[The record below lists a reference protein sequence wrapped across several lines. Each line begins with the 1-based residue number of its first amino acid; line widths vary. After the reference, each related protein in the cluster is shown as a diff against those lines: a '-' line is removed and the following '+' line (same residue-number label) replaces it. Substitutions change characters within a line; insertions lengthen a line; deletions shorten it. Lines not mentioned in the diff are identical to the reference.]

1 MDVPNDHT
9 SHTVRLEHMVT
20 SEVEGKHAPAANGCW
35 ARTRPG
41 FKGTNRTHRRCLSL
55 WSLGSAGEMDRVNAA
70 DRVAINA
77 MRENKVG
84 MEAAIIINRVVRE
97 GHVGKVTP
105 E

>member
-1 MDVPNDHT
+1 MDVPNDHP

-20 SEVEGKHAPAANGCW
+20 SEVEGKHALAANGCW

-55 WSLGSAGEMDRVNAA
+55 RSRGSTGEMDRVNAA

-77 MRENKVG
+77 MRENKEG

-97 GHVGKVTP
+97 GHVGKVTS